1 MEAAQSLP
9 EMAHRGNLGLL
20 EEPPTA
26 LFCANRCP
34 GNLDIKTFDFAKTM
48 RNAGVPVNGGFQAL
62 MEKWCLRLLLRGS
75 QPAGLCRRQTAR
87 QDNYALRTEPG

>member
-1 MEAAQSLP
+1 MP

-48 RNAGVPVNGGFQAL
+48 RNAGVPVIGGFQAP
-62 MEKWCLRLLLRGS
+62 MEKWCLRLLLRG
-75 QPAGLCRRQTAR
+75 GRFTRRYRPQTHR
-87 QDNYALRTEPG
+87 SSG

>member
-34 GNLDIKTFDFAKTM
+34 GNLDIKTFDFAKT
-48 RNAGVPVNGGFQAL
+48 RQDVIGGFQAL
-62 MEKWCLRLLLRGS
+62 MEKWSCARCCG
-75 QPAGLCRRQTAR
+75 AIGRRAMPPTAR
-87 QDNYALRTEPG
+87 HKRYEDG